1 VPVVEAAFELDPNS
15 ARFYLRKRGKS
26 QFSRTAPAVVVPGE
40 DFAPMRE
47 RFIGELD
54 LLVAMGGDSS
64 EEPSGTG
71 VEIDMALARFAPVII
86 LSQAG
91 GNAAK
96 RKPGFMRD
104 LSQSYGDPKLAGA
117 IRKLNEDL
125 DSVTAE
131 ALPGY
136 FSEAMVDRIEDL
148 LLTSM
153 STSERRSTDDE
164 NVADLRK
171 W

>member
-1 VPVVEAAFELDPNS
+1 
-15 ARFYLRKRGKS
+15 
-26 QFSRTAPAVVVPGE
+26 
-40 DFAPMRE
+40 
-47 RFIGELD
+47 
-54 LLVAMGGDSS
+54 
-64 EEPSGTG
+64 
-71 VEIDMALARFAPVII
+71 
-86 LSQAG
+86 
-91 GNAAK
+91 
-96 RKPGFMRD
+96 MRD

-164 NVADLRK
+164 NVAALRK